1 MTVTDGGG
9 APGLDTHQGV
19 ACSRKWGE
27 DISPLGAC
35 ELLHYIWDKRTTTL
49 KGYQTKYCFFPGQEI
64 PCAGFEAEML
74 REDRRVTDNN
84 LQLDPGPHHRAAP
97 AGNNTPSYW
106 FTVEIT
112 HPHWSSSDRSGA
124 LNHHYPSG
132 GWPRIMMVSGQ
143 IIWSHSEHEEYPQPG
158 LALFF
163 LEQVFSGTQAWPRY
177 LLVTHNAMM
186 SRHAFTHHNRPTLDE
201 GMHGMSRIAKQ
212 SLTKGHWPWPISS
225 RIHNR
230 DPVLSLVIPLPLG
243 TLQSNTT
250 HSKLLMY
257 RKITGYANCDLN
269 IWCLTYNMGT
279 RFLNS
284 SIKQWQKVT
293 KTYHL
298 KMNPFKLI
306 ITFIKLKTQIIT

>member
-1 MTVTDGGG
+1 
-9 APGLDTHQGV
+9 
-19 ACSRKWGE
+19 
-27 DISPLGAC
+27 
-35 ELLHYIWDKRTTTL
+35 
-49 KGYQTKYCFFPGQEI
+49 
-64 PCAGFEAEML
+64 ML
-74 REDRRVTDNN
+74 REERRVTDNN

-97 AGNNTPSYW
+97 AGNNTPSDW
-106 FTVEIT
+106 FTLEIT

-230 DPVLSLVIPLPLG
+230 DPVLTLVIPLPLG
-243 TLQSNTT
+243 TLQSKHNPLKIVNVPQNYRICQLRFKYLVLDIQHGNAFSEFFHQTVAKSDKNIS
-250 HSKLLMY
+250 SKDEA
-257 RKITGYANCDLN
+257 I
-269 IWCLTYNMGT
+269 
-279 RFLNS
+279 
-284 SIKQWQKVT
+284 
-293 KTYHL
+293 
-298 KMNPFKLI
+298 
-306 ITFIKLKTQIIT
+306 QIDFNLY